1 MLLKIKDSEKYDY
14 DTALAWVVSAKNSL
28 INHNGFSP
36 SQLVFGQNPSLP
48 NFINNKLPAQESVV
62 KSPDIIT
69 HLIALHAAR
78 KSYIESE
85 SCNKLKTAL
94 RKNVRSSTNVMYE
107 IGHEIFFKRDDSPK
121 WKGPGTVLGQDGPVI
136 FISQG
141 SRYIKAHV
149 CQTQPCQTSKLTNK
163 STDDA
168 ENSSTI
174 GVTKEFE
181 KPPTIDHD
189 SINDDYIYNRSDDDS
204 NVDIK
209 SASIDKANSSKEND
223 SIAENPVQG
232 NANTK
237 TNTVII
243 FKDEQERECTA
254 QILGRA
260 GKVTGKYKRCYNI
273 MCKSLKE
280 LRNIKSWI
288 DGENVTI

>member
-1 MLLKIKDSEKYDY
+1 M
-14 DTALAWVVSAKNSL
+14 
-28 INHNGFSP
+28 
-36 SQLVFGQNPSLP
+36 
-48 NFINNKLPAQESVV
+48 PAQESVV

-69 HLIALHAAR
+69 HLTALHAAR
-78 KSYIESE
+78 KSYVESE

-94 RKNVRSSTNVMYE
+94 RKNVCSLTVMYE
-107 IGHEIFFKRDDSPK
+107 TGHEIFFKRDDSPK

-149 CQTQPCQTSKLTNK
+149 CRTQPCKTSKLTNK

-174 GVTKEFE
+174 GITKGFE
-181 KPPTIDHD
+181 EPPISDDD
-189 SINDDYIYNRSDDDS
+189 SINDHYIYNESDDDS

-209 SASIDKANSSKEND
+209 SESIDKANSSKEND
-223 SIAENPVQG
+223 SIAENPVQDT
-232 NANTK
+232 ANIK

-243 FKDEQERECTA
+243 FKDEQERECNA

-260 GKVTGKYKRCYNI
+260 GKATGKYKRCYNI
-273 MCKSLKE
+273 MYKSLKE

>member
-1 MLLKIKDSEKYDY
+1 M
-14 DTALAWVVSAKNSL
+14 

-69 HLIALHAAR
+69 HLTALHAAR
-78 KSYIESE
+78 KSYVESE

-94 RKNVRSSTNVMYE
+94 RKNVCSLTVMYE

-149 CQTQPCQTSKLTNK
+149 CRTQPCKTSKLTNK

-174 GVTKEFE
+174 GITKGFE
-181 KPPTIDHD
+181 EPPISDDDSFNDH
-189 SINDDYIYNRSDDDS
+189 YIYNESDDDS

-209 SASIDKANSSKEND
+209 SESIDKANSSKEND
-223 SIAENPVQG
+223 SIAENPVQDT
-232 NANTK
+232 ANIK

-243 FKDEQERECTA
+243 FKDEQERECNA

-260 GKVTGKYKRCYNI
+260 GKATGKYKRCYNI
-273 MCKSLKE
+273 MYKSLKE

-288 DGENVTI
+288 DDENVTI